1 MVAKKKVTKVKT
13 VKINWENLREKVK
26 ATDKEILKKAILVDG
41 HTIYDAKKFTDA
53 GLDASVVEAFVE
65 NMDSGQGKEAIFDNA
80 GNPVHSMKGVYGLR
94 VVEFIASCFD
104 VTTWKMGRGSRA
116 QHLQEQLMVLW
127 A

>member
-26 ATDKEILKKAILVDG
+26 ATDKEVLKKAIMVDG

-53 GLDASVVEAFVE
+53 GLDAEVVEAFVE
-65 NMDSGQGKEAIFDNA
+65 NMASGQGKEAIFDNA
-80 GNPVHSMKGVYGLR
+80 GNPVHSMKGVYGLS
-94 VVEFIASCFD
+94 VLHFIAGCFD
-104 VTTWKMGRGSRA
+104 VTTWKMGRGSQA
-116 QHLQEQLMVLW
+116 QHLIEQLMEKW

>member
-1 MVAKKKVTKVKT
+1 MVAKKTKVKT
-13 VKINWENLREKVK
+13 VKINWESLREKVQ

-53 GLDASVVEAFVE
+53 GLDAEVVEAFVE
-65 NMDSGQGKEAIFDNA
+65 NMASGEGKEAIFDNA
-80 GNPVHSMKGVYGLR
+80 GKPVHSMKGVYGLR
-94 VVEFIASCFD
+94 VVEFVASCFD

-116 QHLQEQLMVLW
+116 QHLIEQLNEKW